1 MQYSAKRRLQAKC
14 LASIVVSLVIP
25 VIPVIPGM
33 MSPSAAAEAPNF
45 RIEEATSA
53 QSFDVAQ
60 IKPGTIAFSDK
71 VDIAT
76 KDFAAKD
83 DGAVLMPF
91 EEWARTRPAEKKFLA
106 LFSNYSEPTV
116 VRHEANAETGPVVQK
131 LSMYVARARF
141 VLDRAPATVDLSH
154 AVTPAFLERI
164 DPAIK
169 HKTIAAADLP
179 PLTDT
184 QGTGNENPDRP
195 WCTGR
200 ASLICIQSSY
210 TMEGKIPL
218 GIMLVNKLRDSAKKA
233 SDHIDFDGELSLLAP
248 ADLDQA
254 GLKELTGLDSPVT
267 GALEQNIFHVNQIMK
282 FGKFLAVFQNH
293 PTDADKTVVTAFMT
307 LAIDTAVLDKK
318 KEYERVPVLRNLV
331 PEQVLTGKSSFNS
344 GESISAGLPKYARNE
359 IKTVADILQRDK

>member
-1 MQYSAKRRLQAKC
+1 
-14 LASIVVSLVIP
+14 
-25 VIPVIPGM
+25 
-33 MSPSAAAEAPNF
+33 
-45 RIEEATSA
+45 
-53 QSFDVAQ
+53 
-60 IKPGTIAFSDK
+60 
-71 VDIAT
+71 
-76 KDFAAKD
+76 
-83 DGAVLMPF
+83 MPF

-106 LFSNYSEPTV
+106 LFPNYSEPTV
-116 VRHEANAETGPVVQK
+116 IRHEASGDTGPVVQK

-141 VLDRAPATVDLSH
+141 ILDRAPAGIDLSH
-154 AVTPAFLERI
+154 DVTPAFLERI

-200 ASLICIQSSY
+200 ATLDLHPVELHHGGQDPARHHAGEQAARQRQ
-210 TMEGKIPL
+210 EGRPTTSI
-218 GIMLVNKLRDSAKKA
+218 STA
-233 SDHIDFDGELSLLAP
+233 SCRCSAP

-254 GLKELTGLDSPVT
+254 GLQELTGLDTPVT

-318 KEYERVPVLRNLV
+318 KEYEKVPVLRNLV

>member
-1 MQYSAKRRLQAKC
+1 MRYSAIRPPQGRH
-14 LASIVVSLVIP
+14 LAPIVVSLLVAGSTGW
-25 VIPVIPGM
+25 V
-33 MSPSAAAEAPNF
+33 AAADTPSF

-60 IKPGTIAFSDK
+60 IKPGTIAFNDK
-71 VDIAT
+71 VDVGAKDVST
-76 KDFAAKD
+76 KDE
-83 DGAVLMPF
+83 GAVLMPF

-106 LFSNYSEPTV
+106 LFPSYSEPTV
-116 VRHEANAETGPVVQK
+116 TRHDTSGDTGPVVQK

-141 VLDRAPATVDLSH
+141 ILDRAPGTVDLSH
-154 AVTPAFLERI
+154 DVTPAFLERI

-200 ASLICIQSSY
+200 ATLLCIQSSY

-254 GLKELTGLDSPVT
+254 GLKELTGLDSAVT
-267 GALEQNIFHVNQIMK
+267 GALEQNIFHVNQVMK

-293 PTDADKTVVTAFMT
+293 PTDANKTVVTAFMT

-318 KEYERVPVLRNLV
+318 KEYEKVPFLRNLV